1 MSVRGR
7 VAPSRV
13 TGTGRRRFRP
23 GSGLMRSRAVGTSLA
38 YLALT
43 KPRVIELLLVT
54 AIPAMLLAHRGTANP
69 LLILNTLIGGMMAA
83 GGANTLNCVADAD
96 IDKLMKRTERR
107 PLARAAVPT
116 RNALV
121 LGLVLSVG
129 SFFWLWWT
137 TNLLSGLL
145 AIATIAFYVFVYTL
159 LLKRRTSQNVVWGGA
174 AGCMPVMI
182 GWSAVTGTIGWPAL
196 AMFAII
202 FFWTPP
208 HTWALAMRYKDD
220 YKAAGVPMLPAVA
233 TEREVTKQILIYTWL
248 TVLATLVLALADR
261 LAVRGGRGG
270 GRGVVPGDGPP
281 VVRRGPR
288 RRAGQAAAA
297 VPAIEQLPGGGVLRV
312 GGRLGDRAADPA
324 LTRRAKSH
332 PHTSALR
339 MRAAA
344 VCRLIATTFIALCGV
359 LGPPQ
364 VLSRVQPGKSCCRF
378 TLRLDRGLAIDLR
391 QQHNRA
397 GRLAALQVLVGAGGF
412 GQRVT
417 TADFDADGSARHRLE

>member
-7 VAPSRV
+7 VAPSQV
-13 TGTGRRRFRP
+13 P
-23 GSGLMRSRAVGTSLA
+23 SRIQSTVLA

-54 AIPAMLLAHRGTANP
+54 AIPAMLLAHRGTVNP
-69 LLILNTLIGGMMAA
+69 LLILNTLVGGMLAA

-96 IDKLMKRTERR
+96 IDKLMKRTARR

-121 LGLVLSVG
+121 LGLVLSVA
-129 SFFWLWWT
+129 SFFWLWGT

-145 AIATIAFYVFVYTL
+145 ALATIAFYVFVYTL

-196 AMFAII
+196 VMFAII

-248 TVLATLVLALADR
+248 TVAATLALALATGWLYATVAVIAGVWFLAMAHQLYAGVR
-261 LAVRGGRGG
+261 TGEAVKPLRLFLQSNNYLAV
-270 GRGVVPGDGPP
+270 VFC
-281 VVRRGPR
+281 
-288 RRAGQAAAA
+288 ALA
-297 VPAIEQLPGGGVLRV
+297 VDSVISLPHL
-312 GGRLGDRAADPA
+312 L
-324 LTRRAKSH
+324 
-332 PHTSALR
+332 
-339 MRAAA
+339 
-344 VCRLIATTFIALCGV
+344 
-359 LGPPQ
+359 
-364 VLSRVQPGKSCCRF
+364 
-378 TLRLDRGLAIDLR
+378 
-391 QQHNRA
+391 
-397 GRLAALQVLVGAGGF
+397 
-412 GQRVT
+412 
-417 TADFDADGSARHRLE
+417 

>member
-1 MSVRGR
+1 VSVRGR

-13 TGTGRRRFRP
+13 RGT
-23 GSGLMRSRAVGTSLA
+23 MLA

-54 AIPAMLLAHRGTANP
+54 AIPAMLLADRGHVNP
-69 LLILNTLIGGMMAA
+69 LLILNTLIGGILAA

-96 IDKLMKRTERR
+96 IDKLMKRTARR

-121 LGLVLSVG
+121 LGLVLTVG

-145 AIATIAFYVFVYTL
+145 AIGTVAFYVFVYTL

-182 GWSAVTGTIGWPAL
+182 GWSAVTDTIGWPAL

-208 HTWALAMRYKDD
+208 HTWALAMRYKED

-233 TEREVTKQILIYTWL
+233 TERQVTKQILIYTWL
-248 TVLATLVLALADR
+248 TVLATLVLALATGWLYAAVATVAGAWFLTMAHQLYAGVR
-261 LAVRGGRGG
+261 VGEPVKPLRLFLQSNNYLALVCCALAV
-270 GRGVVPGDGPP
+270 DS
-281 VVRRGPR
+281 
-288 RRAGQAAAA
+288 
-297 VPAIEQLPGGGVLRV
+297 AIGLP
-312 GGRLGDRAADPA
+312 
-324 LTRRAKSH
+324 
-332 PHTSALR
+332 
-339 MRAAA
+339 
-344 VCRLIATTFIALCGV
+344 
-359 LGPPQ
+359 
-364 VLSRVQPGKSCCRF
+364 
-378 TLRLDRGLAIDLR
+378 TL
-391 QQHNRA
+391 
-397 GRLAALQVLVGAGGF
+397 F
-412 GQRVT
+412 
-417 TADFDADGSARHRLE
+417 